1 MCLAAVGCPPFPG
14 SESNQ
19 TFTDIMGKALKI
31 ANQDPDAEDD
41 DDDES
46 PLEGTNVSKSGLVS
60 IYILP
65 FCSRCH
71 EEA

>member
-1 MCLAAVGCPPFPG
+1 
-14 SESNQ
+14 
-19 TFTDIMGKALKI
+19 MGKALKI